1 MKKYIRVDLRT
12 ADGIRKAE
20 RLQAKGGRV
29 VQIGMDS
36 VLVEVDK

>member
-1 MKKYIRVDLRT
+1 MKKYIKVDLRT

-20 RLQAKGGRV
+20 RLQAKGGKV
-29 VQIGMDS
+29 IQTGTDS

>member
-1 MKKYIRVDLRT
+1 MKKYIKVDLRT

-20 RLQAKGGRV
+20 RLQAKGGKV
-29 VQIGMDS
+29 IQTGMDS